1 MCVVILSVG
10 LGFLLNLIPNQNL
23 AFMDSTS
30 QIFNICGLV
39 AQSLRFRESWYIS
52 LANNSID
59 VVIWIINAV
68 KLTPN
73 SPMML
78 ITNIVYLV
86 MNIVGIVCWI
96 ILEKKQ
102 KEQKLILNPPAK
114 LNSHS
119 GKK

>member
-1 MCVVILSVG
+1 
-10 LGFLLNLIPNQNL
+10 
-23 AFMDSTS
+23 MDSTS

-39 AQSLRFRESWYIS
+39 AQSLRFRESWYIL

-102 KEQKLILNPPAK
+102 KEQKLNSTPPAK